1 MQTHLDQLVKKFWKP
16 TTYKSWD
23 ILFKEKDT
31 DYNLYYIESWNVSL
45 EKNWYKVISLGCW
58 EIIWEKSFFQKQVR
72 PLDARIIE
80 DDTIIYCLEIEQF
93 ENLSQEDKDLI
104 YSQMVLF
111 LSWRVYKLN
120 DILSSISYINEQ
132 ILQYSIDFDKEILTK
147 LFNKFIDLKGYAVL
161 KYEYWEIHK
170 VYAEMIIDSQI
181 LVFVQTLIDNETDIK
196 VWQNYIFIRSNEYIY
211 LLFGSPTVEYYI
223 LSNTLLYVKS
233 IFKYLWE
240 KIEADR
246 NKQFLQDL

>member
-1 MQTHLDQLVKKFWKP
+1 MQIHLDQLVKNFWVQK
-16 TTYKSWD
+16 TYNAWD
-23 ILFKEKDT
+23 ILFKENDE
-31 DYNLYYIESWNVSL
+31 DYNLYYIETGNISL
-45 EKNWYKVISLGCW
+45 EKNWHKVISLSAW
-58 EIIWEKSFFQKQVR
+58 EIIWEKSFVQRQVR
-72 PLDARIIE
+72 PLDAKITE
-80 DDTIIYCLEIEQF
+80 ENTSIYCLDLDRF
-93 ENLSQEDKDLI
+93 ESLSQTDKDTI
-104 YSQMVLF
+104 YSQLVLF

-147 LFNKFIDLKGYAVL
+147 LFKKFINLKWYAVL
-161 KYEYWEIHK
+161 KYEYDELQKI
-170 VYAEMIIDSQI
+170 YAEMNIDSWLLLFVQSLIDSQ
-181 LVFVQTLIDNETDIK
+181 TDIK
-196 VWQNYIFIRSNEYIY
+196 VWQNYIFIRSDEYIY
-211 LLFGSPTVEYYI
+211 LLFGDPIVEYYI